1 MSFELDVAGGAEVL
15 KEMSAPLIAETAA
28 QVAAAA
34 GPGAEVKMRVT
45 DRARASVTV
54 PAEAQAV
61 DGVLTRAAAAAG
73 LEVVARK
80 PRGSGGK
87 TRTRRSGGKARRPRS
102 EASPVEAAASGT
114 ANEAFVAARR
124 AQRAQR
130 RAGR

>member
-1 MSFELDVAGGAEVL
+1 MVFELDLAGGAEVL
-15 KEMSAPLIAETAA
+15 KEMAADMIADLAA

-34 GPGAEVKMRVT
+34 GPSAEVKMRVT

-61 DGVLTRAAAAAG
+61 DGVLTRAATTVG

-80 PRGSGGK
+80 PRESGGK
-87 TRTRRSGGKARRPRS
+87 TRTRRSGGKSRRPRPK
-102 EASPVEAAASGT
+102 ASPVEAAASGD
-114 ANEAFVAARR
+114 ANEAWVAARR

-130 RAGR
+130 KAGR